1 MGEVRFSLFS
11 SMSCV
16 DVRTST
22 ADLGRLGSLVFFFF
36 GFEASDVLS
45 YYTLN
50 RFQFLV

>member
-22 ADLGRLGSLVFFFF
+22 ADLGRLGSLDFFF